1 SMMER
6 AEVVIIG
13 GGIIGASIAY
23 QLASRGLSD
32 VVLLEKELFFGAE
45 STGKCAG
52 GIRSQFTTP
61 VNIRLSLA
69 SVARFERFADEM
81 GVPVAF
87 HQVGYMFMSTTA
99 EQWENAQRNAA
110 LQRSLGVDVHLLSPQ
125 QVAERVPELR
135 IDDVLGATFCQQDGI
150 GDPHEFLQGYLKRN
164 RELGVRVFTERPATG
179 LVVRDGHVQ
188 GVETP
193 VGTLSTPVVVNAAGA
208 WAAKIGN
215 MAGLDIPIVPV
226 RRHIA
231 TTAPLPFIHPTYP
244 MMIDH
249 GTGLYMHPESGG
261 LLMGM
266 AKRTEPPGYRT
277 DVDEEFV
284 MAIVEAAVSR
294 MPPLEVAEIRAAWA
308 GLYEVTP
315 DHHPIFEAHAAP
327 KGLFTCAGFS
337 GHGFMHAPAAGEVMA
352 DLILEGKSKLD
363 VSELSLARFA
373 SPERRGR
380 EEVMV
385 I

>member
-1 SMMER
+1 MER

-23 QLASRGLSD
+23 HLAVRGLSD
-32 VVLLEKELFFGAE
+32 IVLLEKELFFGAE

-52 GIRSQFTTP
+52 GIRAQFTTP

-69 SVARFERFADEM
+69 SVARFERFSEEM

-87 HQVGYMFMSTTA
+87 NQVGYMFMSTTP
-99 EQWENAQRNAA
+99 EQWQAAQRNAE
-110 LQRSLGVDVHLLSPQ
+110 LQRSLGVPVESLTPEQVHD
-125 QVAERVPELR
+125 RVPELR
-135 IDDVLGATFCQQDGI
+135 TDDVVGATFCGKDGI
-150 GDPHEFLQGYLKRN
+150 GDPHEFLQGYVKRN
-164 RELGVRVFTERPATG
+164 RELGVKVFTQRPATG
-179 LVVRDGHVQ
+179 LLVEHGRVS
-188 GVETP
+188 GVETSS
-193 VGTLSTPVVVNAAGA
+193 GTISTPVVVNAAGA
-208 WAAKIGN
+208 WAAKIGK
-215 MAGLDIPIVPV
+215 MAGVEIPIEPV

-231 TTAPLPFIHPTYP
+231 TTAPLPFVPPTYP
-244 MMIDH
+244 MMVDN
-249 GTGLYMHPESGG
+249 GSGLYMHPESGG

-266 AKRTEPPGYRT
+266 AKRDEPPAYRT
-277 DVDEEFV
+277 DVDDDFV

-294 MPPLEVAEIRAAWA
+294 MPALEAAEINAAWA

-315 DHHPIFEAHAAP
+315 DHHPIFESHLEP

-352 DLILEGKSKLD
+352 GLIVDGHGPID
-363 VSELSLARFA
+363 VSELGLARFS
-373 SPERRGR
+373 SPDRKGR